1 MSVKDSYKLYIKFPL
16 EDEYSSYE
24 IIFNSLVITEVLHN
38 DLKNADNSA
47 KCSIIHNQV
56 LEDKLRL
63 ISDEG
68 INAYITCNDRRLF
81 TGFVRRNFS
90 FTKDVKVKTTTI
102 ELVSPSFNL
111 KRQITDAIRLINPA
125 ICSNEFSLIK
135 SVFIAAGYTLGDL
148 VNLPIISTRIPYF
161 SADPESITYYDII
174 NDALK
179 EYGYILD
186 FDNIGL
192 PKVYPLIS
200 NKIETAKNFI
210 TGING
215 NIRGTLSQQVAM
227 EKYQKFI
234 LNWTSTK
241 TLENSTIF
249 EDTTGATATLSAV
262 IPVPPSQYYGESEAG
277 SIGLYCNYDTP
288 DYELLY
294 AYNTEL
300 DLDVSDPARLVLE
313 EFTDYHNKAFI
324 KIYNNSPSLTEYIN
338 KFRIRGTAIVKAG
351 DNITKLNNSD
361 GKYAETLSID
371 SKYIYNSEA
380 ANYYINCLAH
390 YYKYND
396 FNYTV
401 NSYEDY
407 NIGDLV
413 NLKDNNF
420 GEILCRIINK
430 TTNCYTGLFVYK
442 LEGVGEY
449 ETSTTVTE
457 SEVNGVSGQ
466 LTIDKIS
473 GTIADSIQ
481 EELKDLELVDTPLIY
496 ADNPTFLFSVNGAG
510 VTPITQQI
518 ETTIHVIQYDE
529 EIDFSFDNIIIPS
542 DWKLDIQ
549 YHTLRFTVPAG
560 FDLSNGYIK
569 IPVIYRPVLK
579 NYDYINEDQIEYTNE
594 DGYIYGAY
602 ILSDEQ
608 KEYTLFIGYSG
619 VRGVYR
625 GPFDNT
631 DNLPTSDKLIIGD
644 YICWTGE
651 DKTESDK
658 SKDGIFLQC
667 ALYSWDGTQWVK
679 DNNIENC
686 SSALSDI
693 LSVSNADLATNN
705 STASLYLDHLTANKI
720 FADRLVANN
729 AFIDAI
735 VSNEAFIRNIFA
747 SQINILNSGY
757 IQSNE
762 FDEKSNNAGFKLD
775 GEGNF
780 ICINANIVNGVFSGS
795 IDSGPLKLNNSNPGI
810 ITKNYNAGISY
821 INLVEDLEK
830 SGVFLGSHICT
841 GTFEGINITS
851 IKLEKDANVLTDA
864 IYYYINDLAY
874 AGTQYY
880 VTYVTTVKITINKN
894 YVYTGTLKTVEY
906 NSYRNPNITYRQI
919 SYNSRP
925 TPGKTYTG
933 VLTENSNF
941 IFAPVCYATNGKDKT
956 HKEIDVLIEMSKQGF
971 EFSKLE
977 RWKHFFKPNEF
988 SAEEETRL
996 MFFDDEKLLYKSSPM
1011 PTACEPCPGN
1021 INAIFLFIVF
1031 FILPFNKMT
1040 I

>member
-1 MSVKDSYKLYIKFPL
+1 MSVNDSYKLYIKFPL

-161 SADPESITYYDII
+161 SADPDSMTYYDII

-186 FDNIGL
+186 FDNMGL

-200 NKIETAKNFI
+200 NKVETAKNFI

-215 NIRGTLSQQVAM
+215 NVRGTLSQQVSM

-277 SIGLYCNYDTP
+277 SQGLYCNYDTP

-361 GKYAETLSID
+361 GKYAEILSID

-430 TTNCYTGLFVYK
+430 TTNCYTGLFIYK

-549 YHTLRFTVPAG
+549 YHTLHFTVPAG

-579 NYDYINEDQIEYTNE
+579 NYDYINEDEIEYTNE

-602 ILSDEQ
+602 ILSEEQ

-658 SKDGIFLQC
+658 SKDGLFLQC
-667 ALYSWDGTQWVK
+667 ALYSWDGVQWVK

-720 FADRLVANN
+720 FADRLIANS

-735 VSNEAFIRNIFA
+735 VSNEAFV
-747 SQINILNSGY
+747 
-757 IQSNE
+757 
-762 FDEKSNNAGFKLD
+762 NNLFSKAITLRKD
-775 GEGNF
+775 STDPEGNYSGF
-780 ICINANIVNGVFSGS
+780 IKSDNWQEKQIGWKIRHDGNAELNDVFIGGNAIFSGS
-795 IDSGPLKLNNSNPGI
+795 IQSGPLYLDDIDP
-810 ITKNYNAGISY
+810 
-821 INLVEDLEK
+821 
-830 SGVFLGSHICT
+830 
-841 GTFEGINITS
+841 TS
-851 IKLEKDANVLTDA
+851 IETQR
-864 IYYYINDLAY
+864 IFE
-874 AGTQYY
+874 AGTSCSEFDKFIERN
-880 VTYVTTVKITINKN
+880 TYPTFSP
-894 YVYTGTLKTVEY
+894 GGY
-906 NSYRNPNITYRQI
+906 NSYICTWHWNTKADFIVHNATYNGIPFTYIGTTTYLSNGNSVTLFNKKGDEIAVIRLADQI
-919 SYNSRP
+919 DYSTQWKWYNLP
-925 TPGKTYTG
+925 GKIIFNLYTPGGKTFK
-933 VLTENSNF
+933 L
-941 IFAPVCYATNGKDKT
+941 
-956 HKEIDVLIEMSKQGF
+956 IDIPTS
-971 EFSKLE
+971 
-977 RWKHFFKPNEF
+977 
-988 SAEEETRL
+988 
-996 MFFDDEKLLYKSSPM
+996 KSSLQGVVYKDS
-1011 PTACEPCPGN
+1011 EGYLR
-1021 INAIFLFIVF
+1021 IS
-1031 FILPFNKMT
+1031 
-1040 I
+1040 